1 MTALVV
7 ISWILLTI
15 TAMAMMYWLI
25 FLLRVIRIQL
35 TRPTVR
41 RGLAG
46 GDPEGGWP
54 SVSVVVPAHNEE
66 RVIERCVRSILD
78 QAYPDLELIV
88 VLDRCTDRTRAL
100 LDPIAAEDDRLT
112 LLSNESCPPDW
123 AGKCHAAR
131 LGARQ
136 ARGDRLLFIDADTCC
151 QPELFTSAIRIAD
164 TSNIAL
170 LSLLSTLTCE
180 HYFERTAQ
188 PVASM
193 ALMTLYPPDLVNREP
208 KGRPF
213 ANGQFML
220 FNRESYESIG
230 GHDAVKDDLLEDIA
244 FARCISHDGGRVNI
258 LNADGMFTCS
268 MYSSIESFRT
278 GWLRIFIE
286 ACKRK
291 PARLRKMARRVFL
304 TGVLLPLVFACGV
317 GVGVVTALT
326 PEDVQG
332 VGISLVM
339 AALMA
344 LVLQW
349 VALAIVYRMGH
360 QPISAVWRHPMGCF
374 EVSRILRRA
383 AGVLVRGEPVVWA
396 GKSYVLEAR

>member
-1 MTALVV
+1 MTALVA
-7 ISWILLTI
+7 ISWILLAI
-15 TAMAMMYWLI
+15 TAMAVLYWSVV
-25 FLLRVIRIQL
+25 LLRVVRIQL

-41 RGLAG
+41 RGLSG
-46 GDPEGGWP
+46 GELEGGWP
-54 SVSVVVPAHNEE
+54 SVSVIVPAHNEE
-66 RVIERCVRSILD
+66 RVIKRCVQSILS

-88 VLDRCTDRTRAL
+88 VLDRCTDGTRAL
-100 LDPIAAEDDRLT
+100 LEPIAAEDDRLT
-112 LLSNESCPPDW
+112 LLINESCPSDW

-151 QPELFTSAIRIAD
+151 QPELFKSAIRIAD
-164 TSNIAL
+164 TSDIAL

-180 HYFERTAQ
+180 HDFERTAQ

-220 FNRESYESIG
+220 FNRASYESIG

-278 GWLRIFIE
+278 GWLRIFLE

-291 PARLRKMARRVFL
+291 PARLRKMARRVL
-304 TGVLLPLVFACGV
+304 VTGALLPFVLSGGV

-326 PEDVQG
+326 VDAG
-332 VGISLVM
+332 LGISLAI
-339 AALMA
+339 AALVA
-344 LVLQW
+344 YVLQW
-349 VALAIVYRMGH
+349 VTLAIVYRMGH

-383 AGVLVRGEPVVWA
+383 AEVLVRGEPVVWA

>member
-1 MTALVV
+1 MTALVA
-7 ISWILLTI
+7 ISWILLAI
-15 TAMAMMYWLI
+15 TAMAVLYWSVV
-25 FLLRVIRIQL
+25 LLRVVRIQL

-41 RGLAG
+41 RGLSG
-46 GDPEGGWP
+46 GELEGGWP
-54 SVSVVVPAHNEE
+54 SVSVIVPAHNEE
-66 RVIERCVRSILD
+66 RVIKRCVQSILS

-88 VLDRCTDRTRAL
+88 VLDRCTDGTRAL
-100 LDPIAAEDDRLT
+100 LEPIAAEDDRLT
-112 LLSNESCPPDW
+112 LLINESCPSDW

-151 QPELFTSAIRIAD
+151 QPELFKSAIRIAD
-164 TSNIAL
+164 TSDIAL

-180 HYFERTAQ
+180 HDFERTAQ

-220 FNRESYESIG
+220 FNRASYESIG

-278 GWLRIFIE
+278 GWLRIFLE

-291 PARLRKMARRVFL
+291 PARLRKMARRVL
-304 TGVLLPLVFACGV
+304 VTGALLPFVLSGGV
-317 GVGVVTALT
+317 AVGVVTALT
-326 PEDVQG
+326 VDAG
-332 VGISLVM
+332 LGISLAI
-339 AALMA
+339 AALVA
-344 LVLQW
+344 HVLQW
-349 VALAIVYRMGH
+349 VTLAIVYRMGH